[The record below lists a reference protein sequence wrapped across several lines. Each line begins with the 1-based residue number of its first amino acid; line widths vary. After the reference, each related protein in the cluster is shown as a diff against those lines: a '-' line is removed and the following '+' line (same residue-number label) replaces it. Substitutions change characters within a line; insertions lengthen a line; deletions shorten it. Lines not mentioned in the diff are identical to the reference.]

1 MTTSPRTIMRIHF
14 HVAEPA
20 EGLYDQL
27 LAVLDT
33 ITPRIEPHPADWSA
47 DLDLTG
53 ALRYWARD
61 PAALVGVIRLRVLA
75 LHGVQ
80 SSAGAGP
87 NRMIAAMAAAV
98 TPPGTATLIS
108 NSPYEIASFLRPQ
121 PAAALPGIGPATA
134 KTLARYGIHTVGDI
148 ADTPLATLQR
158 ILGAPARQAHE
169 RAHGRDERTV
179 TPAVA
184 PRSISTTHPYDRDE
198 LDSARHHAALLGL
211 TDELGARLREEHS
224 IAQALT
230 LTVTYADR
238 TSTTRTR
245 TLTEP
250 TAHTPQLGHT
260 SLELLAR
267 LGLQRARVRT
277 ISLRAERLLPAEQAA
292 HQLTLDTRDDKARN
306 LEAALDRARARYGPG
321 IATTAAAGG
330 HALPP
335 RRPR

>member
-1 MTTSPRTIMRIHF
+1 MTHSPRTIMRIHF

-27 LAVLDT
+27 LTVLDT

-87 NRMIAAMAAAV
+87 NLMIAAMAAAS
-98 TPPGTATLIS
+98 TPPGTATVIGH
-108 NSPYEIASFLRPQ
+108 NPYDVAAFLRPQ
-121 PAAALPGIGPATA
+121 PAAALPGIGPATVR
-134 KTLARYGIHTVGDI
+134 TLARYGIHTVGDI

-158 ILGAPARQAHE
+158 ILGTSARQVRE
-169 RAHGRDERTV
+169 RAHGNDERHV
-179 TPAVA
+179 TPAAA

-198 LDSARHHAALLGL
+198 LDPTRHHAALLGL
-211 TDELGARLREEHS
+211 TGELGHRLREQHS
-224 IAQALT
+224 ITQALT

-238 TSTTRTR
+238 TSTTRNPHPGRTDRPHPSAHPHRTR
-245 TLTEP
+245 TP
-250 TAHTPQLGHT
+250 HA
-260 SLELLAR
+260 

-277 ISLRAERLLPAEQAA
+277 LSLRAERLLPAEQAV
-292 HQLTLDTRDDKARN
+292 HQLALDTRDDKARV
-306 LEAALDRARARYGPG
+306 LEAILDRARIRYGPG
-321 IATTAAAGG
+321 ITTTATTSIRSST
-330 HALPP
+330 
-335 RRPR
+335 RRR